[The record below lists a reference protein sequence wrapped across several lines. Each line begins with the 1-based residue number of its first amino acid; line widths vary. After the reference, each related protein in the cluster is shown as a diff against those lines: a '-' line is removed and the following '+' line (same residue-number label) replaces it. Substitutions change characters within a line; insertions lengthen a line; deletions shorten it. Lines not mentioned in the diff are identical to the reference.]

1 MVLVSSFYAFP
12 CKNGSIAKQ
21 TIFQLKM
28 QSDAV
33 QYFSERTLIYRKIL
47 NGIFL
52 PLFFRLSMAS
62 GGTLGEVPEFGHFV
76 FFLPTKNPPWLVMK
90 KTKKR
95 VYYGHRKYSET
106 ALWRSRFKGNPANS
120 AYKVLTQKLFLLAIK
135 KTLFKAQF

>member
-21 TIFQLKM
+21 TIFQQNM

-62 GGTLGEVPEFGHFV
+62 AGTLGEVPEFGHFV
-76 FFLPTKNPPWLVMK
+76 FFLPTVQLLYQG
-90 KTKKR
+90 TKKKVSLSTSICPSLCPNCSTVVPLHICTTVQLFNNSSR
-95 VYYGHRKYSET
+95 EQKRKSP
-106 ALWRSRFKGNPANS
+106 F
-120 AYKVLTQKLFLLAIK
+120 
-135 KTLFKAQF
+135 